1 VGNTALKTV
10 APIDFLVIGAYM
22 FLMVGIGFYAMR
34 FNRGAADYFKGGNR
48 IHWLAAGLSS
58 FMSGFSAWTFT
69 GAAGLAYQHGLVTV
83 ILYIANACTFL
94 LGYFIFAVRWRRARI
109 STVMEYLVERFDER
123 TRQTFSWSTTFFH
136 VFMGASMLYGLALF
150 VAPTCGWSVPWT
162 IFGAG
167 VVILAYCVIGGL
179 WAVVITDFLQA
190 AILMPFTLVM
200 GWAALKR
207 VGGLSGLVAALP
219 PEMTSLHLSGDFGWS
234 YVAAWFVMVSFG
246 YNTAA
251 MAQRYFSVD
260 DEASARKVAL
270 LCFTLFLFGA
280 FLWFIPPMAMRV
292 LYPDL
297 RVVLPGLANPQESSY
312 AVAARTL
319 LPNGLVGIML
329 AAMFSSTMASLSGL
343 LNMHAAIV
351 AKDIFPTLFPKRAGS
366 SERLAVG
373 WVATLTIGAGIV
385 GVALLM
391 AEARRSVFQVM
402 LTVNTI
408 MSLAYG
414 PPALLGLVVKR
425 TPSWSGL
432 ASFLVALVL
441 GVYGTFVLGWGLVAS
456 VTIIIPSA
464 TVVFLLSGLVKQPD
478 GAQMQARDGLFAR
491 LKTPVDLARERAGGA
506 DPTAQVFRFLGRA
519 IAVVGLTGLLSLT
532 AARPDERGV
541 VVAYVAVTLSLAVG
555 LGFVGRSRKEP
566 AGVAP

>member
-1 VGNTALKTV
+1 VESTTLKTV
-10 APIDFLVIGAYM
+10 ATIDFVVIAGYM
-22 FLMVGIGFYAMR
+22 LLMVGIGVFAMR

-69 GAAGLAYQHGLVTV
+69 GAAGLAYQHGLVAV
-83 ILYIANACTFL
+83 LLYIGNACTFL
-94 LGYFIFAVRWRRARI
+94 LGYWVFAVRWRRARI

-123 TRQTFSWSTTFFH
+123 TRQTFSWTTTFFH
-136 VFMGASMLYGLALF
+136 LFMGASMLYGLALF
-150 VAPTCGWSVPWT
+150 VAPTCGWSVSWT

-167 VVILAYCVIGGL
+167 CVILAYCVIGGL

-200 GWAALKR
+200 GWAALRR
-207 VGGLSGLVAALP
+207 VGGPGGLIAALP
-219 PEMTSLHLSGDFGWS
+219 ADMTSFRLTPEFGWT
-234 YVAAWFVMVSFG
+234 YVAAWIVMVSFG
-246 YNTAA
+246 YNTSA

-260 DEASARKVAL
+260 DESSARKVAL
-270 LCFTLFLFGA
+270 LCFVFFLFGA

-297 RVVLPGLANPQESSY
+297 GSVLPGLANPHESSY
-312 AVAARTL
+312 ALAARTL

-351 AKDIFPTLFPKRAGS
+351 AKDIYPTLFPKKAGNA
-366 SERLAVG
+366 ERLVVG
-373 WVATLTIGAGIV
+373 WIATFAIGAGIV
-385 GVALLM
+385 GIALLM

-432 ASFLVALVL
+432 ASFVVALVL
-441 GVYGTFVLGWGLVAS
+441 GVYGTFALHWGLVAS

-464 TVVFLLSGLVKQPD
+464 AAVFLLSALVPEP
-478 GAQMQARDGLFAR
+478 GARAQAREGLFGR
-491 LKTPVDLARERAGGA
+491 LATPVDLARERGDGA
-506 DPTAQVFRFLGRA
+506 DPTRRVFRFLGRA
-519 IAVVGLTGLLSLT
+519 IAIVGVTGLLALT
-532 AARPDERGV
+532 AASPAERGV
-541 VVAYVAVTLSLAVG
+541 VVAYVGVTLALAVA
-555 LGFVGRSRKEP
+555 LGFVGRSRPE
-566 AGVAP
+566 AAAP